1 MKIDNMN
8 VGNSP
13 VVNKEYNVGD
23 TAFII
28 ESNRFIREV
37 TIVKKRNTFRTVRF
51 ADSHG
56 AISIRTSRLYG
67 ARSEAEDTLPKKKT
81 VNAGP
86 CPPHR
91 IW

>member
-8 VGNSP
+8 DGNSP

-37 TIVKKRNTFRTVRF
+37 TIVKKINTFRTVRV

-56 AISIRTSRLYG
+56 AITISKSRLYG
-67 ARSEAEDTLPKKKT
+67 TRNEAEEVLPKKKT
-81 VNAGP
+81 VTAGP
-86 CPPHR
+86 RPPHR

>member
-1 MKIDNMN
+1 MNIDTI
-8 VGNSP
+8 NSGLVP
-13 VVNKEYNVGD
+13 VRKDNLSVGD
-23 TAFII
+23 KAYIV

-37 TIVKKRNTFRTVRF
+37 TIVKKSNSFCTVRF

>member
-56 AISIRTSRLYG
+56 AITIRTSRLYG
-67 ARSEAEDTLPKKKT
+67 AHLTRQ
-81 VNAGP
+81 
-86 CPPHR
+86 R
-91 IW
+91 ILCQRRRQ